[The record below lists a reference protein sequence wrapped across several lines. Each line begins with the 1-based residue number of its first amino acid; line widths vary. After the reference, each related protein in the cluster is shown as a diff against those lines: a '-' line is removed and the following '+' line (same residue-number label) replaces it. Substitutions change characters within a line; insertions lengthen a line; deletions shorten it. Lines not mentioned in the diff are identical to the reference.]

1 MKCGIGIRRLWVFD
15 FDGTLSPLVPDRTVA
30 RLHPASL
37 DLLKDLAADPHDRVA
52 VLSSRTLEDIVPRV
66 PVPQAYLGGC
76 CGLEWRIPG
85 GCRISPRFEAE
96 KKLEEVRR
104 DVLPKLERIGAF
116 PGVEMEDKRYS
127 VAIHF
132 RRVLPEARPVLFPLL
147 AELKRHPGIRCYKG
161 PSVVEV
167 LFLPSANKSF
177 GLRRLCRLLDFDS
190 SRGRI
195 LYAGDDENDAVAMRW
210 VLARKGTVFAVGGRV
225 RVGGARHVDGPVDL
239 AQAVR
244 ELGRMPASKPG
255 STRGRRKV
263 S

>member
-1 MKCGIGIRRLWVFD
+1 MKRVIGIRRLWVFD

-37 DLLKDLAADPHDRVA
+37 ALLKDLAADPRGRVA
-52 VLSSRTLEDIVPRV
+52 VLWSRTFEDIVPRV
-66 PVPQAYLGGC
+66 PVPQVYLGGG
-76 CGLEWRIPG
+76 CGLAWRIPG
-85 GCRISPRFEAE
+85 GDRTFPGKKAE
-96 KKLEEVRR
+96 RKMEERR
-104 DVLPKLERIGAF
+104 GGFLPLLERFAAF
-116 PGVEMEDKRYS
+116 PGVELEDKRYS

-147 AELKRHPGIRCYKG
+147 AQMKRHPGIRCYEG

-195 LYAGDDENDAVAMRW
+195 LYAGDDENDAVAMRC

-244 ELGRMPASKPG
+244 ELGRMPASKPW